1 MIVVWIE
8 PTTSDVK
15 LSLAMYTRMCLYIIH
30 SLGVRRTNYLLL
42 KAAWEMNM
50 SRFTRVHNTSIVSTT
65 CTYLKNMTQ
74 CQWSTK
80 IQCGSVLIN
89 GVLKQQWDVW
99 EPQIPVQIPMFDP
112 QFLSHCAYCQMN
124 EPYNLQHTTIQ
135 MLKSYTFVMAIK
147 SAIVL
152 VLYK

>member
-50 SRFTRVHNTSIVSTT
+50 NRFTRVHNTSIVSTT

-112 QFLSHCAYCQMN
+112 QFLHIVPIVRWMN
-124 EPYNLQHTTIQ
+124 HTTYNIQ
-135 MLKSYTFVMAIK
+135 
-147 SAIVL
+147 
-152 VLYK
+152 LYKCWSLIHLLWQLSLL